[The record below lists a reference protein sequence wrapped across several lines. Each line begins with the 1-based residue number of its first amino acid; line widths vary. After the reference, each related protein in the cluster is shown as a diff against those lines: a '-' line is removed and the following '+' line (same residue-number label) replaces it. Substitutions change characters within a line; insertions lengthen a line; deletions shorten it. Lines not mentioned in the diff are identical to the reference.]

1 MLNEKQFNLLKK
13 VYPQAFQGASPSMQ
27 YGSAQMQGAFA
38 LHDPLLLIQ
47 FFANLKAL
55 NDRMLKEA
63 AATGQ

>member
-1 MLNEKQFNLLKK
+1 
-13 VYPQAFQGASPSMQ
+13 MQ

-63 AATGQ
+63 AASGQ